1 MRYRLL
7 GLLMMLCT
15 FTAAAQVSIS
25 IGINLPAYPVLQR
38 VPGYPVY
45 YAPRLDSNYF
55 FYDGLYWIYDN
66 DNWYASSWYNG
77 PWALV
82 DRFDVPV
89 YLLRV
94 PVRYYRR
101 APVYFQGW
109 RHDAPPRWGEYWG
122 PTWQQRRS
130 GWDRWNRSSAPAPAP
145 LPVYQRQYSG
155 DRYPRATQEQAAIQ
169 TRSYRYQP
177 REAVVR
183 QQYERI
189 RAQAP
194 AAPRAAQ
201 AERKQQQRV
210 DKRLDKQEQRVEKRA
225 EQQDKRV
232 EKRAEQQDKRVEK
245 RAEQQERRSEKRAEQ
260 QDKRVE
266 KRAEQ
271 QERRSEKRDKDDK
284 DDRGKGRDR

>member
-7 GLLMMLCT
+7 GLLMMLCSLG
-15 FTAAAQVSIS
+15 AAAEVSFS
-25 IGINLPAYPVLQR
+25 IGINLPGFPVLQR

-77 PWALV
+77 PWGLV

-109 RHDAPPRWGEYWG
+109 RQDAPPRWGQHWG
-122 PTWQQRRS
+122 ASWEQRRT
-130 GWDRWNRSSAPAPAP
+130 GWDRWNRRSAPAPAP
-145 LPVYQRQYSG
+145 LPTYQRQYSG
-155 DRYPRATQEQAAIQ
+155 DRYPQAREQAVIQ
-169 TRSYRYQP
+169 TRNYRYQP
-177 REAVVR
+177 RDSVAR
-183 QQYERI
+183 QRFEQI

-194 AAPRAAQ
+194 AP
-201 AERKQQQRV
+201 
-210 DKRLDKQEQRVEKRA
+210 QRVEKR
-225 EQQDKRV
+225 V
-232 EKRAEQQDKRVEK
+232 
-245 RAEQQERRSEKRAEQ
+245 EQQERRIEKRADQQERRVEKRVEQ
-260 QDKRVE
+260 QEKRIEKRVEQQEKRIEKRVE
-266 KRAEQ
+266 KQ
-271 QERRSEKRDKDDK
+271 QPRGRDKDDR
-284 DDRGKGRDR
+284 DERGKGRDR